1 MISNNIYKKT
11 TRTLV
16 NFGIVIC
23 CFLAS
28 SVQLFAATITVTSI
42 AQLQTEI
49 NKATAGTEIIV
60 KDGNYTTSSQ
70 ISVQDRIGTATLPI
84 IIRAET
90 IGGVTISGKDGFV
103 LQGTTKYVII
113 KGFVFK
119 HEAYRSLYNTAS
131 YCTFTRNVYECIKD
145 SEAGTSSSSYLAIS
159 GSNNEVSYNTFQNK
173 NFRGPMLSIQGQNGK
188 IAPNNWIHH
197 NYFKDFTT
205 SDADNDNTA
214 IQPGYGNFGTS
225 KANMIIEHNL
235 FENLSADAEGV
246 LSAKCW
252 DVTFRYNTVKKC
264 LHTSLRNGQEHKVYG
279 NYFFNSRVRFADSNH
294 KIYNN
299 VFVGGDAGITLYSN
313 LDATKPS
320 GYSHIRPVNCFVG
333 FNTFVK
339 NRSAFISNGNG
350 GSQDLKI
357 VNNIFYDC
365 PKAVEEAGAKMD
377 GVLFDANIIWLG
389 DKFEH
394 PTTGLISKDP
404 LFEYDSDGVPSIK
417 SNSPAIDNSTG
428 TYTFVLDDMDG
439 QIRTGLKD
447 IGADEFGKG
456 NRSVSVLSANQV
468 GPNAHSLPL
477 VSIVEPNKGADIV
490 LKKGYTLYV
499 KANASD
505 FDGFVEDVQLFID
518 DSLVRKEVNPPYEW
532 GHAGSPNPNE
542 LNGLAVGAHTIKV
555 LASDNEG
562 QTKSASM
569 DITVTDEVPTGI
581 ESNKEKV
588 SKVIIYPNPAK
599 QCFTVESLNHEISEV
614 DIYNLSGNLIY
625 KKCIQARKLKINE
638 QLQAGIYFVRLNN
651 IDSGIN
657 TQTLI
662 IQED

>member
-1 MISNNIYKKT
+1 MKNDNIYRNT
-11 TRTLV
+11 TRS
-16 NFGIVIC
+16 IVKIGFLIC

-28 SVQLFAATITVTSI
+28 NMQMFAGSITVTTI

-60 KDGNYTTSSQ
+60 KNGNYITSGQ
-70 ISVQDRIGTATLPI
+70 ITVNDIQGTDNESI

-103 LQGTTKYVII
+103 LQGTTQYVII

-145 SEAGTSSSSYLAIS
+145 SEADANSSSSYLAIS
-159 GSNNEVSYNTFQNK
+159 GGNNEVSYNTFQNK
-173 NFRGPMLSIQGQNGK
+173 NFRGPMLSLQGSNGA
-188 IAPNNWIHH
+188 IAPNNWVHH
-197 NYFKDFTT
+197 NHFKDFTT
-205 SDADNDNTA
+205 SDNDNDNA
-214 IQPGYGNFGTS
+214 AVQPGYGNYGTS
-225 KANMIIEHNL
+225 KANMIIEYNL

-252 DVTFRYNTVKKC
+252 DVTFRYNTVKNC

-357 VNNIFYDC
+357 ANNIFYDC

-377 GVLFDANIIWLG
+377 GVTFDANIIWLG

-404 LFEYDSDGVPSIK
+404 LFEYDSDGIPSIK
-417 SNSPAIDNSTG
+417 PNSPAIDNSTG
-428 TYTFVLDDMDG
+428 TYAFVQDDMDG
-439 QIRTGLKD
+439 QIRTGVKD

-456 NRSVSVLSANQV
+456 NRSVRVLSAGQV
-468 GPNAHSLPL
+468 GSNAHSLPL
-477 VSIVEPNKGADIV
+477 VSIVEPNKGNDIV
-490 LKKGYTLYV
+490 LRKGYTLYV

-505 FDGFVEDVQLFID
+505 FDGSIEDVQLFID

-532 GHAGSPNPNE
+532 GHVGSPNPDE
-542 LNGLAVGAHTIKV
+542 LNGLAVGVHTIKV
-555 LASDNEG
+555 LATDVEG
-562 QTKSASM
+562 LTKTAFM
-569 DITVTDEVPTGI
+569 ILTVTDDVPTGI
-581 ESNKEKV
+581 ESNKDKV

-599 QCFTVESLNHEISEV
+599 QNFTVESLNHEISEV
-614 DIYNLSGNLIY
+614 DIYNLSGNLVY
-625 KKCIQARKLKINE
+625 KKYIQARKLKISE
-638 QLQAGIYFVRLNN
+638 QLQAGIYFVRTNDL
-651 IDSGIN
+651 DSRTN
-657 TQTLI
+657 TQKLI
-662 IQED
+662 VQ